1 MNFKEW
7 LKNNNIVVIHN
18 LMELKYENLEN
29 IIGKRF
35 WICDYRLNSKKDSKP
50 IRNVPPKLVQVF
62 SNDDLPKNKRVYYS
76 PVHFREVKNDKIL
89 STIIAP
95 YDNTGYRAYT
105 GISLNIFKTE
115 LECVN
120 CFNKQCDEA
129 IKEYEDELKRRTD
142 EINSRINE
150 IENLKINNKEK

>member
-1 MNFKEW
+1 MDFKEW
-7 LKNNNIVVIHN
+7 LKNNDVIVKHS
-18 LMELKYENLEN
+18 LMETEYENLEN

-105 GISLNIFKTE
+105 GISLNIFNSE
-115 LECVN
+115 IECIN